1 MSHLIKQTNTIVLVP
16 SDSLALSDCQLILFQ
31 HARTTVPMVQNYQNT
46 EAKDQVR
53 IGKKVSLAR

>member
-1 MSHLIKQTNTIVLVP
+1 MSYLIKQTQQIQL
-16 SDSLALSDCQLILFQ
+16 SWLHLSDCQLILFQ